1 MKDNETL
8 KTEVMAAENSALSL
22 HFIIYE
28 NEKKNASWVL
38 FFVLTN
44 WLLAYFSSNL
54 PVLYYIVLGPV
65 MHAYIGT

>member
-1 MKDNETL
+1 MK
-8 KTEVMAAENSALSL
+8 M
-22 HFIIYE
+22 
-28 NEKKNASWVL
+28 KKNASWVL

-44 WLLAYFSSNL
+44 WLQAHFSSNL